1 MESAGLSG
9 KRVIQTGFRTLLIL
23 VALAPLGYNI
33 YKKWPELEASI
44 RGVAWGPFGTALL
57 FLLPVMAVVGVVP
70 WVSLRYLGHPFSYPK
85 ATGIYFFTQ
94 IFKYLPGGFWA
105 FPGRVAVYQFLGVG
119 SAQSVISVF
128 RETAAIF
135 LGAAAVGLLGLLQGY
150 SLSSHLRW
158 AVGLGILVSAA
169 VILLIQIPWVWEI
182 FSRFKLLSS
191 SPLAGYREADSKQR
205 GIAWLPWTFLGSV
218 IFWFLFGLPFRQ
230 MAIAVDPRIVSLSW
244 LEAASI
250 FALAWCAGFVVVFI
264 PAGIGV
270 RESALVL
277 LLANIMPDGA
287 ALSLALLSRVAWILA
302 EGFWIL
308 ITMIWVSKG
317 QDLSWEALRQMR
329 G

>member
-1 MESAGLSG
+1 MESAGSSG
-9 KRVIQTGFRTLLIL
+9 NRVLQTGFRTLLIL
-23 VALAPLGYNI
+23 AALAPLGYSI
-33 YKKWPELEASI
+33 YKKWPELEASM
-44 RGVAWGPFGTALL
+44 RGVHWSPFSMALL
-57 FLLPVMAVVGVVP
+57 VLLPVMAVVGMVP
-70 WVSLRYLGHPFSYPK
+70 WYSLRHLGHPFSYLK

-128 RETAAIF
+128 RETAAMF
-135 LGAAAVGLLGLLQGY
+135 LGAAAVGLLGLLQGF
-150 SLSSHLRW
+150 SLSSNLRW
-158 AVGLGILVSAA
+158 AIGFGILVSAG
-169 VILLIQIPWVWEI
+169 VILLIQMPWAWKV

-191 SPLAGYREADSKQR
+191 SPLASYGKTDSRQR
-205 GIAWLPWTFLGSV
+205 GIAWLPWTFLGSI

-230 MAIAVDPRIVSLSW
+230 MAVAVYPQIASLSW

-270 RESALVL
+270 RESALAL

-317 QDLSWEALRQMR
+317 RDLSWEALRQMR
-329 G
+329 D